1 MTLAT
6 ARCPESGVA
15 CPPSP
20 GAAFHLARAAFIS
33 CLRPVPEAI
42 SRFYPPL
49 RNLPVSCF
57 GHLACPARIRFR
69 RAGPSFEGSAAPG
82 RKNVDAIYITA
93 FAVMA
98 GLTFGLLQFCASLS
112 SGEPS

>member
-1 MTLAT
+1 M
-6 ARCPESGVA
+6 
-15 CPPSP
+15 P
-20 GAAFHLARAAFIS
+20 GIGRAAPTCTPAAFQPATAAFIS
-33 CLRPVPEAI
+33 CLRPAPEAI
-42 SRFYPPL
+42 SRFYPLL

-57 GHLACPARIRFR
+57 GHLACPARIRFC
-69 RAGPSFEGSAAPG
+69 RAGPSFEGSTAPG

-98 GLTFGLLQFCASLS
+98 GLTLGLLQFCAGLS